1 MRVKF
6 NDHIYLCAKVTHTP
20 NSKLLLFITSNGV
33 YTVDMK
39 TSENA
44 KTYYENI
51 LINGYLN
58 VSDFEYSN

>member
-1 MRVKF
+1 
-6 NDHIYLCAKVTHTP
+6 
-20 NSKLLLFITSNGV
+20 LLFTTSNGV

-51 LINGYLN
+51 LIKGYLDM
-58 VSDFEYSN
+58 SDYIYSN